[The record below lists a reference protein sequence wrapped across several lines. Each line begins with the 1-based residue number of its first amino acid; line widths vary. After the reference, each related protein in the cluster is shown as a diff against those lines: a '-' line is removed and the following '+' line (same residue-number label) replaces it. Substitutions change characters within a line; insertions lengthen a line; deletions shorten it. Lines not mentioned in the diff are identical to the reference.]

1 MNFPENFKKRVTEN
15 ELTIEGRTFR
25 LRKFDPLLG
34 NYILMKL
41 FTMTLPFGIG
51 DILKQ
56 AATKNTEMSAIASA
70 NTKTEMMS
78 KADFLELQRD
88 ILSHCYEVLP
98 AGETPVVMQN
108 GQYGIMNFTMGICM
122 QLLIATIAFNFND
135 FFEDVLSESE
145 STDH

>member
-15 ELTIEGRTFR
+15 ELAIDGRTFK

-51 DILKQ
+51 DVLKQ

-122 QLLIATIAFNFND
+122 QLLIATVAFNFND